1 VSHAYDTL
9 PAGEPSGVDQ
19 IFSIWPSSR
28 HESFTS
34 VFDSLAPC
42 VIRIAYKQPV
52 NIYSSRRT
60 TWLGVT
66 VVAAALLG
74 AAGCSSSGSSSASS
88 SSSPSASASNNAL
101 TVKQIVLGTTLHH
114 SYQPNGK
121 GAATTESLAQPDD
134 IAALGGNLYVG
145 FQNGVGSQGEVSPSG
160 NLDSTLVELTPAGS
174 VVKQWDVRGKIDG
187 MGADSATGQVFAAV
201 NEDSKSSLYVV
212 SGGTVTHY
220 AYTPSSL
227 PHMGG
232 TDAVAVL
239 NGKILIS
246 ASAPGTSGKAKA
258 SAPAVFAVTLNA
270 GAKTAAVA
278 PFFADN
284 ATATG
289 VNTANSGKKV
299 TLALTDPDSNLVV
312 PSSSPQFAGDFMLNS
327 QGDQELIFSGASGQ
341 NLQVLKISKPV
352 DDTAWATSASGTLY
366 VTDSSANTVDAV
378 TGSFTPGTAYT
389 AVTPCNA
396 NSAPT
401 NCPAPGYPANSVG
414 TINLKTGAL
423 SSVTVIGPL
432 IPKGMIFVP

>member
-1 VSHAYDTL
+1 MLDFLV
-9 PAGEPSGVDQ
+9 
-19 IFSIWPSSR
+19 
-28 HESFTS
+28 
-34 VFDSLAPC
+34 PC
-42 VIRIAYKQPV
+42 VIRIEYKPSV
-52 NIYSSRRT
+52 NIYSLRRT

-66 VVAAALLG
+66 VVAAGVLG
-74 AAGCSSSGSSSASS
+74 AAGCSSSGSSSTSS
-88 SSSPSASASNNAL
+88 SSSPSTSPSASASNNGL

-114 SYQPNGK
+114 SFQPNGK
-121 GAATTESLAQPDD
+121 GATATESLSGPDD
-134 IAALGGNLYVG
+134 IATAGGNLYVG
-145 FQNGVGSQGEVSPSG
+145 FQNGVGSQGEVAPSG
-160 NLDSTLVELTPAGS
+160 NLDSTLVEFTPAGS

-187 MGADSATGQVFAAV
+187 MGADPATGRVFATV

-212 SGGTVTHY
+212 SSGTVTHY
-220 AYTPSSL
+220 TYTPAAL

-258 SAPAVFAVTLNA
+258 STPAVFAVTLNA
-270 GAKTAAVA
+270 GAKTAAAA

-289 VNTANSGKKV
+289 VDGKKI

-341 NLQVLKISKPV
+341 NLQVVKIPKPV

-396 NSAPT
+396 NSAPAI
-401 NCPAPGYPANSVG
+401 CPAPGYPANSLG

-423 SSVTVIGPL
+423 SNVTVIGPL

>member
-1 VSHAYDTL
+1 
-9 PAGEPSGVDQ
+9 
-19 IFSIWPSSR
+19 
-28 HESFTS
+28 
-34 VFDSLAPC
+34 VFQSLAPC
-42 VIRIAYKQPV
+42 VIRIAYKPSV
-52 NIYSSRRT
+52 NIYSVRKT
-60 TWLGVT
+60 TWLGAT
-66 VVAAALLG
+66 VVAAGLLA

-88 SSSPSASASNNAL
+88 SSSPSASASASNNAL

-121 GAATTESLAQPDD
+121 GAAATESLSQPDD
-134 IAALGGNLYVG
+134 IATAGGNLYVG

-160 NLDSTLVELTPAGS
+160 NLDSTLVEFSPAGS
-174 VVKQWDVRGKIDG
+174 VVKQWDVTGKIDG
-187 MGADSATGQVFAAV
+187 MGADPATGRVFATV
-201 NEDSKSSLYVV
+201 DEDSKSSLYVV
-212 SGGTVTHY
+212 SAGTVTRY
-220 AYTPSSL
+220 TYTPSSL

-246 ASAPGTSGKAKA
+246 ASAPGTAGKAKA

-289 VNTANSGKKV
+289 VDGPNAGKKT

-341 NLQVLKISKPV
+341 NLHVLRIPKPV

-401 NCPAPGYPANSVG
+401 NCPAPGYPANSLG
-414 TINLKTGAL
+414 TINLTTGAL
-423 SSVTVIGPL
+423 SSVTVVGPL
-432 IPKGMIFVP
+432 TPKGMIFVP

>member
-1 VSHAYDTL
+1 
-9 PAGEPSGVDQ
+9 
-19 IFSIWPSSR
+19 
-28 HESFTS
+28 
-34 VFDSLAPC
+34 
-42 VIRIAYKQPV
+42 V
-52 NIYSSRRT
+52 NIYSLRKA
-60 TWLGVT
+60 TWLGAT
-66 VVAAALLG
+66 VAAAGLLG
-74 AAGCSSSGSSSASS
+74 VAGCSSSGSSSTSS
-88 SSSPSASASNNAL
+88 SSSPSASASASATGL

-114 SYQPNGK
+114 SFQPNGK
-121 GAATTESLAQPDD
+121 GAATSESLSGPDD
-134 IAALGGNLYVG
+134 IVALGGNLYVG
-145 FQNGVGSQGEVSPSG
+145 FQNGVGSQGEVAPSG
-160 NLDSTLVELTPAGS
+160 NLDSTLVEFTPAGS
-174 VVKQWDVRGKIDG
+174 VVKQWDVKGKIDG
-187 MGADSATGQVFAAV
+187 MGADSATGRVFATV

-212 SGGTVTHY
+212 SSGTVTHY
-220 AYTPSSL
+220 TYTPSTL

-270 GAKTAAVA
+270 AAKIAAVA

-289 VNTANSGKKV
+289 VNAPNAGKKV
-299 TLALTDPDSNLVV
+299 TLALADADSNLVV
-312 PSSSPQFAGDFMLNS
+312 PSGSPQFAGDFMLNS
-327 QGDQELIFSGASGQ
+327 QGDQELIFSSASGQ
-341 NLQVLKISKPV
+341 NLHVLKIPKPV

-378 TGSFTPGTAYT
+378 TGSFTPGAAYT

-401 NCPAPGYPANSVG
+401 NCPAPGYPANSLG
-414 TINLKTGAL
+414 TINLTTGAL

-432 IPKGMIFVP
+432 TPKGMVFVP